1 MAKEVFLL
9 SKVDN
14 LGNEG
19 DVVTVAEGYARN
31 YLLPRGLAAEVND
44 AARRRLTKLQEQ
56 RVVVEAE
63 ALVKARE
70 LAEKVSA
77 VSLTIAVKTRE
88 DDKLYGS
95 VGAAEIAT
103 ALEDQ
108 GIEIDRHALQLET
121 PLKELGVFD
130 VNIKLHPEVE
140 GTVKAWIVDA
150 DA

>member
-9 SKVDN
+9 SKVES

-19 DVVTVAEGYARN
+19 DVVSVADGYARN
-31 YLLPRGLAAEVND
+31 YLLPRGLAAEAND

-56 RVVVEAE
+56 RSAAAAG
-63 ALVKARE
+63 ALKKARA
-70 LAEKVSA
+70 LAEKIS
-77 VSLTIAVKTRE
+77 SLSVTIAVKTRE

-108 GIEIDRHALQLET
+108 GIEVDRHALQMET

-130 VNIKLHPEVE
+130 VKIKLHPEVE
-140 GTVKAWIVDA
+140 GSVKAWIVDA